1 MQHKPS
7 LRDVAK
13 QARVSLGTV
22 SNVLNRPAQV
32 SEETRLKVKRA
43 IDILGFIPNNSSKTT
58 NTSQIIG
65 LILPLSNNPFYEE
78 LAQGIEDAV
87 AKWGL
92 RVLIG
97 YSREDEAIEL
107 HLLTSMVEAGFRGV
121 IITPVGEQNQVFDK
135 FIEKN
140 IRVGF
145 ISQTD
150 DHVDQCSVS
159 IDQVRGGYIGVE
171 YLARLGHKK
180 ILWASG
186 PAHHHQSNQRFVGI
200 TQASKEFGVELSVI
214 NSPSLDFLSGE
225 HLAPLILKQATLP
238 DAIFAGNDALALGI
252 MNYFYKVGFIV
263 PEDISVIGY
272 DNVSYAESALVPLT
286 TVSQTPYQLGFTMG
300 SQMVAEIEAKAD
312 HVHQHVIFQPQIVE
326 RSSVRSIFKTQ

>member
-1 MQHKPS
+1 MSHKPS

-13 QARVSLGTV
+13 QAKVSLGTV
-22 SNVLNRPAQV
+22 SNVLNRPQQV
-32 SEETRLKVKRA
+32 SEETRQKVRSA
-43 IDILGFIPNNSSKTT
+43 IDMLGFIPNEIMRSPTKD
-58 NTSQIIG
+58 SQVIG

-87 AKWGL
+87 AKDGL

-107 HLLTSMVEAGFRGV
+107 HLLSAMVDAGFKGV
-121 IITPVGEQNQVFDK
+121 ILTPVGERNQVFEK
-135 FIEKN
+135 FIDKN
-140 IRVGF
+140 VRVGY

-159 IDQVRGGYIGVE
+159 IDQVRGGYVGLE
-171 YLARLGHKK
+171 YLAKLGHKK
-180 ILWASG
+180 VLWVSG

-200 TQASKEFGVELSVI
+200 SEAAKEFGVQLSVMS
-214 NSPSLDFLSGE
+214 SPSLDFLSGE
-225 HLAPLILKQATLP
+225 HIAPQIIEAGLP
-238 DAIFAGNDALALGI
+238 DAIFAGNDSLALGI
-252 MNYFYKVGFIV
+252 MNYFYKQGIKV
-263 PEDISVIGY
+263 PEDVSVIGY

-300 SQMVAEIEAKAD
+300 GQMIAEIESKVD

-326 RSSVRSIFKTQ
+326 RASAAKKR

>member
-1 MQHKPS
+1 VSHKPS
-7 LRDVAK
+7 LRDIAK
-13 QARVSLGTV
+13 QAKVSLGTV
-22 SNVLNRPAQV
+22 SNVLNRPQQV
-32 SEETRLKVKRA
+32 SEETRQKVRSA
-43 IDILGFIPNNSSKTT
+43 IDMLGFIPNEIMRSPTKD
-58 NTSQIIG
+58 SQVIG

-87 AKWGL
+87 AKDGL

-107 HLLTSMVEAGFRGV
+107 HLLSAMVDAGFKGV
-121 IITPVGEQNQVFDK
+121 ILTPVGVSNQVFEK
-135 FIEKN
+135 FIDKN
-140 IRVGF
+140 VRVGY

-159 IDQVRGGYIGVE
+159 IDQVRGGYVGLE
-171 YLARLGHKK
+171 YLAKLGHKK
-180 ILWASG
+180 VLWVSG

-200 TQASKEFGVELSVI
+200 SEAAKEFGVQLSVMS
-214 NSPSLDFLSGE
+214 SPSLDFLSGE
-225 HLAPLILKQATLP
+225 HIAPQIIEAGLP
-238 DAIFAGNDALALGI
+238 DAIFAGNDSLALGI
-252 MNYFYKVGFIV
+252 MNYFYKQGIKV
-263 PEDISVIGY
+263 PEDVSVIGY

-300 SQMVAEIEAKAD
+300 GQMIAEIESKVD

-326 RSSVRSIFKTQ
+326 RASAAKKR